1 MKKTIVVVLMIV
13 GFATPCF
20 AQEVEADGIFSIDGT
35 LWNVFIVQIEIGVL
49 NGKPYFPPPEYDS
62 NSMGFYQ
69 GTVHS
74 CNENECQ
81 LHNNMSYID
90 TPVVSIAYSNSISY
104 NNRDDDSLYVMQPS
118 GIGIGVRTS
127 WIFRERFMDSLPNP
141 VSYQAAVYSIG
152 IMFKA
157 DDNWTPPEVE

>member
-1 MKKTIVVVLMIV
+1 MMKKTIVVVLMIV

-35 LWNVFIVQIEIGVL
+35 LWNVFKIKIEIGIL
-49 NGKPYFPPPEYDS
+49 NGKPYLPPPEYYSD
-62 NSMGFYQ
+62 SMGFYQ

-74 CNENECQ
+74 CNEIECQ
-81 LHNNMSYID
+81 LRNDMSYID
-90 TPVVSIAYSNSISY
+90 TLVVSIAY

-127 WIFRERFMDSLPNP
+127 WIFRERFMDSLSNP
-141 VSYQAAVYSIG
+141 VSYQAVVYSIG